1 MIVLIRSHS
10 GLLLLGNSLV
20 NHSMAGPEELQ
31 GVCWV
36 SKEMELFVLEKECG
50 HRDEQKRNF
59 KLTTVSAMSQLKEKA
74 LLTDFLPIIFST

>member
-36 SKEMELFVLEKECG
+36 SKEMELLVLEKECG
-50 HRDEQKRNF
+50 HRDE
-59 KLTTVSAMSQLKEKA
+59 
-74 LLTDFLPIIFST
+74 